1 MHTNTDI
8 TIYNK
13 YFDKETR
20 TDKYQRTVI
29 QDVFWEERKAYNRL
43 KSGLESADKVF
54 VLIPLAD
61 ISNRQYITRNAFR
74 KVGSKENYFTLAEE
88 DKIVRGEIYFEI
100 EGKLSDLDKKYEA
113 FTITSVDTHDYGSYY
128 MRHWEVGAK

>member
-43 KSGLESADKVF
+43 KSGLESADKVL
-54 VLIPLAD
+54 VLIPFTN
-61 ISNRQYITRNAFR
+61 IPNRQYLTPKEFR